1 MGLRQ
6 VSAELASGFLLLIL
20 KKAVGHPTPRP
31 ERRTGPAYAAF
42 PSPRLRGR
50 SRSRRPGALADRFG
64 AAKARPS
71 PAGRGRNVRRAAKNP
86 ARLMVHNGFD
96 CCSLSHRERVRVRGK
111 AGHLSGTSGIPD
123 RSPSPAHLGT
133 APAGPRTVPVRRARP
148 GTKSLTFCSPPQRAD
163 RLRTGTVRGPG
174 SVSRCVPPSP
184 QPYPTGRGR
193 IL

>member
-1 MGLRQ
+1 MPAASRSRSNARESNNPRRTASMGLRQ

-71 PAGRGRNVRRAAKNP
+71 PSGRGRNVRRAARDQ
-86 ARLMVHNGFD
+86 ARLIVHHEFN
-96 CCSLSHRERVRVRGK
+96 CSSLSHRERVRVRGN
-111 AGHLSGTSGIPD
+111 HRNFDPQY
-123 RSPSPAHLGT
+123 
-133 APAGPRTVPVRRARP
+133 RTTP
-148 GTKSLTFCSPPQRAD
+148 GTVE
-163 RLRTGTVRGPG
+163 LRESSGSAGGFPG
-174 SVSRCVPPSP
+174 SP
-184 QPYPTGRGR
+184 
-193 IL
+193 